1 MSADEKRL
9 LELYRRLGAERG
21 RGLLEYAEFLAGR
34 DSPDQSGVPPKPLDV
49 PRPDDESVV
58 KAIKRLA
65 ATYPML
71 DTSHLLNETTAL
83 VGQHVMEG
91 RAKAEVIDEL
101 EAVFQAHYRA
111 FVERHGGG

>member
-9 LELYRRLGAERG
+9 LELFRRLKAERA
-21 RGLLEYAEFLAGR
+21 RSLIEYAEFLAAREG
-34 DSPDQSGVPPKPLDV
+34 PGESGAPPKPLDV
-49 PRPDDESVV
+49 PRPGDESVV
-58 KAIKRLA
+58 KAIKRLT

-91 RAKAEVIDEL
+91 RGKAEVIDEL
-101 EAVFQAHYRA
+101 ESVFEAHYRA
-111 FVERHGGG
+111 FVERHGGE